1 MKEKLTVRAEERG
14 EGTTVYYL
22 AGNFYGTS
30 EAYAFQD
37 QVRARIS
44 EGARRTIIDLS
55 EVGRIDS
62 SGIGIL
68 VGLMFSGHRSG
79 GGIVLS
85 RIPPEIKDLL
95 GMLMLLE
102 RMEHADSVE
111 EAAAKLDSMSADSP
125 P

>member
-1 MKEKLTVRAEERG
+1 MREKLSVRTEERG
-14 EGTTVYYL
+14 DGTILYHL
-22 AGNFYGTS
+22 SGRFFGTS

-37 QVRARIS
+37 EVRGRIAG
-44 EGARRTIIDLS
+44 GARRTVIDLS
-55 EVGRIDS
+55 EVERIDS

-85 RIPPEIKDLL
+85 RIPAEIKDLL

-111 EAAAKLDSMSADSP
+111 EAVAKLDAMPTD
-125 P
+125 